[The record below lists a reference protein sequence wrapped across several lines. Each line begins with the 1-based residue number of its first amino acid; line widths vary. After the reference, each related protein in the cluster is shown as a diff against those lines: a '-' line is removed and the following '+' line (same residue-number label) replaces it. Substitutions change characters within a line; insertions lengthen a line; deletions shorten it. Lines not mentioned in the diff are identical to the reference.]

1 MPHSIDYAVYQHVF
15 NQSDAF
21 INHLKEINEQ
31 VLVKTYSLNFEY
43 AAVIMEEVIKTKPL
57 TLEKQ
62 GEETI
67 CTIDGAYTGTSL
79 YPSMAVCLA
88 VLDVYGKKAIYEEA
102 AKDYVEDHR
111 QAVTKRKAE
120 LEALLQRKEK

>member
-1 MPHSIDYAVYQHVF
+1 MPHPIDYAVYQHVF

-21 INHLKEINEQ
+21 INYLKEINEQ

-62 GEETI
+62 GEETT
-67 CTIDGAYTGTSL
+67 CTIDGLYTGTSI

-88 VLDVYGKKAIYEEA
+88 VLDVYGQKAIYEKEA
-102 AKDYVEDHR
+102 TRNVQEHIEE
-111 QAVTKRKAE
+111 VKRRS
-120 LEALLQRKEK
+120 EALERRLNEKG